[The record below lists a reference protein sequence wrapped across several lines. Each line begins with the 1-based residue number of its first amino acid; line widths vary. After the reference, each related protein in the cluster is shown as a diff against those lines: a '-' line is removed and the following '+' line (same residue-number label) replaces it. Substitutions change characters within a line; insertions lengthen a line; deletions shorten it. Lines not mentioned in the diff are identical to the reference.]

1 MWWFGQVSY
10 RSQKPFV
17 SLMNGN
23 GTCHTMAANLS
34 PITEGDGRL
43 LVARHLHNERPWTTS
58 QENKKLMPSVQ
69 NAWTHPRRGAHWS
82 GQILS
87 SGYGKFTVE
96 LQVDNQT
103 HCNKGVKPSTQILWR
118 FAQQN
123 PLITPLLKP
132 IPSAFDL
139 STAGTS
145 QQVIAGILFCSEF
158 YLEEKWLH
166 SLQTTNHSWWVKW
179 LLRYRDNAYRS
190 GDREFYGSAWSK
202 LKRYAICEE
211 DKRILQW
218 GGMAEHPAQ
227 NRLNG
232 VHCSPS
238 A

>member
-1 MWWFGQVSY
+1 MISLLSQCDGLAKYHTDLKSHLFLWWMVMEHAIPWQPIWVPLLRVMDGYWWQDTFTMKDLGQW
-10 RSQKPFV
+10 KT
-17 SLMNGN
+17 L
-23 GTCHTMAANLS
+23 
-34 PITEGDGRL
+34 
-43 LVARHLHNERPWTTS
+43 
-58 QENKKLMPSVQ
+58 
-69 NAWTHPRRGAHWS
+69 GAHWS

-103 HCNKGVKPSTQILWR
+103 HCNKGDKPSTQILWR

-145 QQVIAGILFCSEF
+145 QRVIAGILFCTEF

-166 SLQTTNHSWWVKW
+166 SLKTTNHSWWVKW
-179 LLRYRDNAYRS
+179 LLRYCDNAYSS

-218 GGMAEHPAQ
+218 GVWQSIQHRTDSMGYTAPHQ
-227 NRLNG
+227 
-232 VHCSPS
+232 HK
-238 A
+238 